1 MEGTHLQLVC
11 FINKEDRHL
20 LGWQVNGLSIRLW
33 LFCLG
38 GYSRFSKR
46 CRRRVA
52 FALEPSKARR
62 LSCRW
67 RMTQIRRCPLRFR
80 PILKS

>member
-1 MEGTHLQLVC
+1 MEGTHLQLVR
-11 FINKEDRHL
+11 FINKEDGHL
-20 LGWQVNGLSIRLW
+20 LGWQVHGLSIRLW

-38 GYSRFSKR
+38 GYSRFSKS

-62 LSCRW
+62 LSRRW